1 MSDEDMQTLEDTLNT
16 MAISVNQTPNS
27 DDRIKAIVNALDAF
41 LSEKNLNQKSRLSI
55 KQIMFSTRTNT
66 VNNHMFNK
74 YGVKNRVIEKLDVEM
89 IEKMI
94 SLKGEGRNEAIKLIN
109 LLNERMAEDKVIQ
122 TKDVQVR

>member
-109 LLNERMAEDKVIQ
+109 LLNERIAEDKVIQ